1 MTPCRS
7 GAYAFHAMV
16 KLDGVQVLRESDVAL
31 LCQIEGHVRW
41 IPRDKLC
48 EGTTVSRLG
57 DLGTIVV
64 PRPFA
69 VEWGLTPYDED

>member
-1 MTPCRS
+1 
-7 GAYAFHAMV
+7 
-16 KLDGVQVLRESDVAL
+16 L
-31 LCQIEGHVRW
+31 LCRIEGHDRW

-48 EGTTVSRLG
+48 DGSTVGRLG

-69 VEWGLTPYDED
+69 VEWGLTPYDEDA

>member
-1 MTPCRS
+1 
-7 GAYAFHAMV
+7 MV
-16 KLDGVQVLRESDVAL
+16 TLHDVLVLRESDTDL
-31 LCQIEGHVRW
+31 FCRIEGRDRW

-48 EGTTVSRLG
+48 AGSTVRRLG

-69 VEWGLTPYDED
+69 VEWGLTPYDEDA